1 MEPPTTGI
9 DEGTM
14 KRTFLFL
21 LIVFTSPLAAQDQDL
36 VLITVNP
43 CVIFDTRPAQGGT
56 GAFAAEEERTFHIA
70 GAVDDFAAQG
80 GTLGGCGV
88 PGWSGGAPVA
98 RAVLINYIAITRR
111 VAASSRHGP
120 RIRPSPNRV

>member
-1 MEPPTTGI
+1 MAWVWSPISMRRTRICASRICPMSTAPPITGI

-14 KRTFLFL
+14 KRTFLSL

-56 GAFAAEEERTFHIA
+56 GAFAAEEERSFSIA
-70 GAVDDFAAQG
+70 GSTADFAAQG
-80 GTLGGCGV
+80 GTAGGCGV
-88 PGWSGGAPVA
+88 PGWSGGQPVA
-98 RAVLINYIAITRR
+98 KAI
-111 VAASSRHGP
+111 
-120 RIRPSPNRV
+120 